1 MEKRNTYK
9 TEVKTKVVLEVLREA
24 KTVKWGSYTE
34 YLVYN
39 TQEMAFTFCVVL
51 DAQPI
56 GEGTLIMSEKCS
68 AIGNRKNLANSRDIG
83 NINAL
88 RITKEYEGHGHISKL
103 VKMMESFAER
113 NSIKELT
120 IGVEAKE
127 TRNLSIYFHWGYNVF
142 VMSEIEDGEL
152 VLYYKKTL

>member
-9 TEVKTKVVLEVLREA
+9 PEFKTKVVLEVLREA

-51 DAQPI
+51 DGQPI

-68 AIGNRKNLANSRDIG
+68 AIGNRKNL
-83 NINAL
+83 
-88 RITKEYEGHGHISKL
+88 
-103 VKMMESFAER
+103 
-113 NSIKELT
+113 
-120 IGVEAKE
+120 GVEAKE